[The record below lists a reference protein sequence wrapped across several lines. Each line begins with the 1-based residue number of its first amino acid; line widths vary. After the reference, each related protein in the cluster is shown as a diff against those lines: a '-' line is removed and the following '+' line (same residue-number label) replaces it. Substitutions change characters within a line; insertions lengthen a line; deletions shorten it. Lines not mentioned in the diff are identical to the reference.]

1 MYTVQL
7 NVHVQMS
14 NTEELQVVT
23 QIASKLD
30 SIMEVAGIWH
40 PVNSMTDRDRIVNV
54 LRTALCDENGT
65 VTIPAENVYNAD
77 ESVFHLP

>member
-14 NTEELQVVT
+14 STEELQVVA

-30 SIMEVAGIWH
+30 SIMEVAGIWR
-40 PVNSMTDRDRIVNV
+40 PVNSMTDRDRIVSD
-54 LRTALCDENGT
+54 LSKWLCLGRTRPSYERYVGCKW
-65 VTIPAENVYNAD
+65 
-77 ESVFHLP
+77 